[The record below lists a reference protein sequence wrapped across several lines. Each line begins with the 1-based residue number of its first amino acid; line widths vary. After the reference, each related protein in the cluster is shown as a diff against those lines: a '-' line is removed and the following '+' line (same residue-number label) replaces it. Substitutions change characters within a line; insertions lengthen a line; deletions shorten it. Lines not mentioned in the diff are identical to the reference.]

1 MTSEL
6 GSWLRGQR
14 EALGWSRADM
24 ARTLITAARQAGSD
38 IVPDP
43 ENLRHSIYRWERGL
57 AGVSGQHRLLICRV
71 FGIAPAQFG
80 EQGADGLGQ
89 PEGLLESA
97 ALSDR
102 AVSQPRGVSFEDALP
117 TAVCGQRLTAGE
129 HLPRDKTG

>member
-14 EALGWSRADM
+14 EALGWARAAM
-24 ARTLITAARQAGSD
+24 ARMLITAARQAGGD

-43 ENLRHSIYRWERGL
+43 ENLRHSIYRWECGL
-57 AGVSGQHRLLICRV
+57 AGVSGPHRLLICRV
-71 FGIAPAQFG
+71 FGISPAQFG

-89 PEGLLESA
+89 PEGLPEGA

-117 TAVCGQRLTAGE
+117 TPVCGQRLT
-129 HLPRDKTG
+129 PC